1 MAPQSMFLVYNIRL
15 PLNWKNNMKNKLIT
29 ILVAS
34 VILFGVDVNQTSI
47 NFSTA
52 YGQEDNSQRKT
63 KKTGSMTEKVA
74 KKLGEAQ
81 ELIDSEQLDEGVAVL
96 NSILEFKKLSPYER
110 GQVNYFFA
118 YVRYLKGDSRGAITF
133 YKRVVADPNVPDGLV
148 QASKFTIAQLYFQL
162 EEYANVIT
170 AVDSLLVEQPN
181 RTDLY
186 VLKGTAMY
194 QQKKY
199 REMIPIIE
207 KGIAI
212 AEEANAFRVES
223 LEKAVRETASKYRV
237 KYDRDTTDYITLA
250 SLIKLKLQEDLA
262 DTRKSSDKYA
272 EIEEA
277 IKSIEA
283 DAANLAKGPTREN
296 WWLLLRAAYFELEE
310 MDKVKE
316 ILERLVVEWS
326 KKEYWTQLSAF
337 YGQDKQE
344 KEQMAA
350 YQTAYHE
357 GFLEKSSEF
366 VQMAQLY
373 LSVEAPYEAAK
384 LLQKAMDEDKVD
396 KEVKNWK
403 ILAQA
408 WFLSGYDEPAIVALR
423 EAAKLSD
430 DGELDIR
437 LARSLNNIAD
447 YEGCANSAKTAI
459 QKGDLK
465 RLDESYIT
473 LGMCQFETA
482 DFEGAKDAFANA
494 KIDADLRNDQA
505 LKDCAASENMS
516 LEELLVTI
524 ETQRAFKEMNKEIEG
539 KVISCTTP
547 SSVKTVANWQ
557 KFLEK
562 EVERVTMLENQRKAL
577 EEILASNESN
587 ALTF

>member
-1 MAPQSMFLVYNIRL
+1 MQ
-15 PLNWKNNMKNKLIT
+15 NKLIP
-29 ILVAS
+29 ILVLS
-34 VILFGVDVNQTSI
+34 VIMLGVDVNQTSI

-52 YGQEDNSQRKT
+52 YGQEENSQRKT

-81 ELIDSEQLDEGVAVL
+81 ELIDSEQLDEGVEIL

-118 YVRYLKGDSRGAITF
+118 YVRYLKGDSRGAITY
-133 YKRVVADPNVPDGLV
+133 YKRVVADPNVPDGLI

-162 EEYANVIT
+162 EEYANVIA

-186 VLKGTAMY
+186 ILKGTAMY

-199 REMIPIIE
+199 REMIPIIQ
-207 KGIAI
+207 KGISI

-223 LEKAVRETASKYRV
+223 LEKAVKETASKYRV
-237 KYDRDTTDYITLA
+237 KYDRDTTDSITLA
-250 SLIKLKLQEDLA
+250 LLVKSKLQEDLA
-262 DTRKSSDKYA
+262 DTRKSTDKYT

-447 YEGCANSAKTAI
+447 YEGCTNSAKTAI

-473 LGMCQFETA
+473 LGMCQFEVA

-494 KIDADLRNDQA
+494 KIDADQRNDQA
-505 LKDCAASENMS
+505 LKDCAASENMG
-516 LEELLVTI
+516 LEELLVTM
-524 ETQRAFKEMNKEIEG
+524 ETQRAFREMNKEIEG
-539 KVISCTTP
+539 KVISCSTP

>member
-1 MAPQSMFLVYNIRL
+1 MLQT
-15 PLNWKNNMKNKLIT
+15 KNKLIT

-237 KYDRDTTDYITLA
+237 RYDRDTTDYITLA
-250 SLIKLKLQEDLA
+250 SLIKLQLQEDLA

-277 IKSIEA
+277 IKSIET

-296 WWLLLRAAYFELEE
+296 WWLLLRAAYFELEQ

-316 ILERLVVEWS
+316 ILERLVIEWS

-447 YEGCANSAKTAI
+447 YEGCTNSAKTAI

-473 LGMCQFETA
+473 LGMCQFEIA

-494 KIDADLRNDQA
+494 KIDADQRNDQA
-505 LKDCAASENMS
+505 LKDCAAAENMG
-516 LEELLVTI
+516 LEELLVTM
-524 ETQRAFKEMNKEIEG
+524 ETQRAFREMNKEIEG
-539 KVISCTTP
+539 KVISCSTP

>member
-1 MAPQSMFLVYNIRL
+1 
-15 PLNWKNNMKNKLIT
+15 MKNKLIP

-34 VILFGVDVNQTSI
+34 IIFIGVDVNQTSI
-47 NFSTA
+47 NFSSA

-133 YKRVVADPNVPDGLV
+133 YKKVVADPNVPDGLV

-162 EEYANVIT
+162 EEYANVIA

-199 REMIPIIE
+199 REMIPIIQ

-237 KYDRDTTDYITLA
+237 RYDRDTTDSITLA

-447 YEGCANSAKTAI
+447 YEGCTNSAKTAI

-473 LGMCQFETA
+473 LGMCQFEIA

-494 KIDADLRNDQA
+494 KIDADQRNDQA
-505 LKDCAASENMS
+505 LKDCAAAENMG
-516 LEELLVTI
+516 LEELLVTM
-524 ETQRAFKEMNKEIEG
+524 ETQRAFREMNKEIEG
-539 KVISCTTP
+539 KVISCSTP

>member
-1 MAPQSMFLVYNIRL
+1 MFLVSNTRL
-15 PLNWKNNMKNKLIT
+15 PLNWKNNMKNKLIP
-29 ILVAS
+29 ILVAL
-34 VILFGVDVNQTSI
+34 IIFIGVDINQTSI

-81 ELIDSEQLDEGVAVL
+81 ELIDAEQLDEGVAVL

-133 YKRVVADPNVPDGLV
+133 YKKVVADPNVPDGLI

-162 EEYANVIT
+162 EEYANVIA

-199 REMIPIIE
+199 REMIPIIQ

-237 KYDRDTTDYITLA
+237 RYDRDTTDSITLA

-447 YEGCANSAKTAI
+447 YEGCTNSAKNAI

-473 LGMCQFETA
+473 LGMCQFEIA

-494 KIDADLRNDQA
+494 KIDAGLRNDQA
-505 LKDCAASENMS
+505 LKDCAAAENMG
-516 LEELLVTI
+516 LEELLVTM
-524 ETQRAFKEMNKEIEG
+524 ETQRAFREMNKEIEG
-539 KVISCTTP
+539 KVISCSTP

>member
-1 MAPQSMFLVYNIRL
+1 
-15 PLNWKNNMKNKLIT
+15 MKNKLIP

-34 VILFGVDVNQTSI
+34 IIFIGVDVNQTSI
-47 NFSTA
+47 NFSSA

-133 YKRVVADPNVPDGLV
+133 YKKVVADPNVPDGLI

-162 EEYANVIT
+162 EEYANVIA

-199 REMIPIIE
+199 REMIPIIQ

-237 KYDRDTTDYITLA
+237 RYDRDTTDSITLA

-296 WWLLLRAAYFELEE
+296 WWLLLRAAYFELEQ

-316 ILERLVVEWS
+316 TLERLVVEWS

-447 YEGCANSAKTAI
+447 YEGCTNSAKTAI

-473 LGMCQFETA
+473 LGMCQFEIA

-494 KIDADLRNDQA
+494 KIDADQRNDQA
-505 LKDCAASENMS
+505 LKDCAAAENMG
-516 LEELLVTI
+516 LEELLVTM
-524 ETQRAFKEMNKEIEG
+524 ETQRAFREMNKEIEG
-539 KVISCTTP
+539 KVISCSTP

-577 EEILASNESN
+577 EEILATNESN

>member
-1 MAPQSMFLVYNIRL
+1 
-15 PLNWKNNMKNKLIT
+15 MKNKLIP
-29 ILVAS
+29 ILVVS
-34 VILFGVDVNQTSI
+34 VILFGIDVNQTSI
-47 NFSTA
+47 NFSSA
-52 YGQEDNSQRKT
+52 YGQEDNSKRKT

-81 ELIDSEQLDEGVAVL
+81 DLIDSEQLDEGVAIL
-96 NSILEFKKLSPYER
+96 NSILELKKLSAYER

-118 YVRYLKGDSRGAITF
+118 YVRYLKGDERGAITF
-133 YKRVVADPNVPDGLV
+133 YKKVVADPNVPDGLI

-162 EEYANVIT
+162 EEYANVIQ
-170 AVDSLLVEQPN
+170 AVDSLLIEQPN
-181 RTDLY
+181 RADLY

-199 REMIPIIE
+199 KEMIPII
-207 KGIAI
+207 KKAIAI

-223 LEKAVRETASKYRV
+223 LEKAIRETASKYRV
-237 KYDRDTTDYITLA
+237 RYDRDTTDMITLA
-250 SLIKLKLQEDLA
+250 SQIKLKLKEDLA
-262 DTRKSSDKYA
+262 GTRKSSDKYG

-277 IKSIEA
+277 IKSIEN
-283 DAANLAKGPTREN
+283 DAASIAKGPTREN
-296 WWLLLRAAYFELEE
+296 WWLLLRAAYFELEQ
-310 MDKVKE
+310 MDNVKE
-316 ILERLVVEWS
+316 ILERLVIEWS

-384 LLQKAMDEDKVD
+384 LLQKAMDEDKVE

-447 YEGCANSAKTAI
+447 YNGCVNSAKTAI
-459 QKGDLK
+459 TKGDLK
-465 RLDESYIT
+465 RLDDSYIT
-473 LGMCQFETA
+473 LGMCAFEIADFETA
-482 DFEGAKDAFANA
+482 RNSFANA
-494 KIDADLRNDQA
+494 KIDADRRNDEA
-505 LKDCAASENMS
+505 LKECATAEKMG

-524 ETQRAFKEMNKEIEG
+524 ETQKAFKAMNKEIEG
-539 KVISCTTP
+539 KVISCSTP

-557 KFLEK
+557 KFLDK

-577 EEILASNESN
+577 QEILASNESN

>member
-1 MAPQSMFLVYNIRL
+1 
-15 PLNWKNNMKNKLIT
+15 MKNKLIP

-34 VILFGVDVNQTSI
+34 IIFIGVDVNQTSI

-133 YKRVVADPNVPDGLV
+133 YKKVVADPNVPDGLI

-162 EEYANVIT
+162 EEYANVIA

-199 REMIPIIE
+199 KEMIPIIQ
-207 KGIAI
+207 KAIAI

-237 KYDRDTTDYITLA
+237 RYDRDTTDYITLA
-250 SLIKLKLQEDLA
+250 SLIKLQLQEDLA

-447 YEGCANSAKTAI
+447 YEGCTNSAKTAI

-473 LGMCQFETA
+473 LGMCQFEIA

-494 KIDADLRNDQA
+494 KIDADQRNDQA
-505 LKDCAASENMS
+505 LKDCAAAENMG
-516 LEELLVTI
+516 LEELLVTM
-524 ETQRAFKEMNKEIEG
+524 ETQRAFREMNKEIEG
-539 KVISCTTP
+539 KVISCSTP

>member
-1 MAPQSMFLVYNIRL
+1 
-15 PLNWKNNMKNKLIT
+15 MKNKLIP

-34 VILFGVDVNQTSI
+34 IIFIGVDVNQTSI
-47 NFSTA
+47 NFSSA

-81 ELIDSEQLDEGVAVL
+81 ELIDAEQLDEGVAVL

-162 EEYANVIT
+162 EEYANVIA

-186 VLKGTAMY
+186 ILKGTAMY

-199 REMIPIIE
+199 KEMIPIIQ

-237 KYDRDTTDYITLA
+237 RYDRDTTDYITLA

-277 IKSIEA
+277 IKSIET

-447 YEGCANSAKTAI
+447 YEGCTNSAKTAI
-459 QKGDLK
+459 EKGDLK

-473 LGMCQFETA
+473 LGMCQFEIA
-482 DFEGAKDAFANA
+482 DFEGAKDSFANA
-494 KIDADLRNDQA
+494 KIDANQRNDQA
-505 LKDCAASENMS
+505 LKDCAAAENMG
-516 LEELLVTI
+516 LEELLVTM
-524 ETQRAFKEMNKEIEG
+524 ETQRAFREMNKEIEG
-539 KVISCTTP
+539 KVISCSTP

>member
-1 MAPQSMFLVYNIRL
+1 MFLVSNTRL
-15 PLNWKNNMKNKLIT
+15 PLNWKNNMKNKLIP
-29 ILVAS
+29 ILVAL
-34 VILFGVDVNQTSI
+34 IIFIGVDINQTSI

-81 ELIDSEQLDEGVAVL
+81 ELIDAEQLDEGVAVL

-133 YKRVVADPNVPDGLV
+133 YKKVVADPNVPDGLV

-199 REMIPIIE
+199 KEMIPIIQ

-237 KYDRDTTDYITLA
+237 RYDRDTDSITLA

-296 WWLLLRAAYFELEE
+296 WWLLLRAAYFELEQ

-316 ILERLVVEWS
+316 TLERLVVEWS

-384 LLQKAMDEDKVD
+384 LLQKAMDEDNVD

-447 YEGCANSAKTAI
+447 YEGCTNSAKTAI

-473 LGMCQFETA
+473 LGMCQFEIA

-494 KIDADLRNDQA
+494 KIDAGLRNDQA
-505 LKDCAASENMS
+505 LKDCAAAENMG
-516 LEELLVTI
+516 LEELLVTM
-524 ETQRAFKEMNKEIEG
+524 ETQKAFREMNKEIEG
-539 KVISCTTP
+539 KVISCSTP

>member
-1 MAPQSMFLVYNIRL
+1 
-15 PLNWKNNMKNKLIT
+15 MKNKLIP
-29 ILVAS
+29 ILVAL
-34 VILFGVDVNQTSI
+34 IIFIGVDVNQTSI

-81 ELIDSEQLDEGVAVL
+81 ELIDAEQLDEGVAVL

-133 YKRVVADPNVPDGLV
+133 YKKVVADPNVPDGLV

-162 EEYANVIT
+162 EEYANVIA

-199 REMIPIIE
+199 REMIPIIQ

-237 KYDRDTTDYITLA
+237 RYDRDTTDYITLA
-250 SLIKLKLQEDLA
+250 SLIKLQLQEDLA

-296 WWLLLRAAYFELEE
+296 WWLLLRAAYFELEQ

-316 ILERLVVEWS
+316 TLERLVVEWS

-447 YEGCANSAKTAI
+447 YEGCTNSAKTAI

-473 LGMCQFETA
+473 LGMCQFEVA

-505 LKDCAASENMS
+505 LKDCAAAENMG
-516 LEELLVTI
+516 LEELLVTM
-524 ETQRAFKEMNKEIEG
+524 ETQRAFREMNKEIEG
-539 KVISCTTP
+539 KVISCSTP

>member
-1 MAPQSMFLVYNIRL
+1 
-15 PLNWKNNMKNKLIT
+15 MKNKLIP

-34 VILFGVDVNQTSI
+34 IIFIGVDVNQTSI
-47 NFSTA
+47 NFSSA

-81 ELIDSEQLDEGVAVL
+81 ELIDAEQLDEGVAVL

-133 YKRVVADPNVPDGLV
+133 YKKVVADPNVPDGLI

-162 EEYANVIT
+162 EEYANVIA

-199 REMIPIIE
+199 REMIPIIQ

-237 KYDRDTTDYITLA
+237 RYDRDTTDYITLA
-250 SLIKLKLQEDLA
+250 SLIKLQLQEDLA

-447 YEGCANSAKTAI
+447 YEGCTNSAKTAI

-473 LGMCQFETA
+473 LGMCQFEIA
-482 DFEGAKDAFANA
+482 DFEGAKDSFANA
-494 KIDADLRNDQA
+494 KIDANQRNDQA
-505 LKDCAASENMS
+505 LKDCAAAENMG
-516 LEELLVTI
+516 LEELLVTM
-524 ETQRAFKEMNKEIEG
+524 ETQRAFREMNKEIEG
-539 KVISCTTP
+539 KVISCSTP

>member
-1 MAPQSMFLVYNIRL
+1 MQ
-15 PLNWKNNMKNKLIT
+15 NKLIP
-29 ILVAS
+29 ILVLS
-34 VILFGVDVNQTSI
+34 VIMLGVDVNQTSI

-81 ELIDSEQLDEGVAVL
+81 ELIDSEQLDEGVEIL
-96 NSILEFKKLSPYER
+96 NSILELKKLSPYER

-118 YVRYLKGDSRGAITF
+118 YVRYLKGDSRGAITY
-133 YKRVVADPNVPDGLV
+133 YKRVVADPNVPDGLI

-162 EEYANVIT
+162 EEYANVIA

-186 VLKGTAMY
+186 ILKGTAMY

-199 REMIPIIE
+199 REMIPIIQ
-207 KGIAI
+207 KGISI

-223 LEKAVRETASKYRV
+223 LEKAVKETASKYRV
-237 KYDRDTTDYITLA
+237 KYDRDTTDSITLA
-250 SLIKLKLQEDLA
+250 LLVKSKLQEDLA
-262 DTRKSSDKYA
+262 DTRKSTDKYT

-283 DAANLAKGPTREN
+283 DAANLAKGPTKEN

-384 LLQKAMDEDKVD
+384 LLQKAIDEDKVD

-447 YEGCANSAKTAI
+447 YEGCTNSAKTAI

-473 LGMCQFETA
+473 LGMCQFEIA
-482 DFEGAKDAFANA
+482 DFEGAKDSFANA
-494 KIDADLRNDQA
+494 KIDANQRNDQA
-505 LKDCAASENMS
+505 LKDCAAAENMG
-516 LEELLVTI
+516 LEELLVTM
-524 ETQRAFKEMNKEIEG
+524 ETQRAFREMNKEIEG
-539 KVISCTTP
+539 KVISCSTP

>member
-1 MAPQSMFLVYNIRL
+1 MFLVSNTRL
-15 PLNWKNNMKNKLIT
+15 PLNWKNNMKNKLIP
-29 ILVAS
+29 ILVAL
-34 VILFGVDVNQTSI
+34 IIFIGVDVNQTSI

-81 ELIDSEQLDEGVAVL
+81 ELIDAEQLDEGVAVL

-133 YKRVVADPNVPDGLV
+133 YKKVVADPNVPDGLV

-162 EEYANVIT
+162 EEYANVIA

-199 REMIPIIE
+199 REMIPIIQ

-237 KYDRDTTDYITLA
+237 RYDRDTTDYITLA
-250 SLIKLKLQEDLA
+250 SLIKLQLQEDLA

-447 YEGCANSAKTAI
+447 YEGCTNSAKTAI

-473 LGMCQFETA
+473 LGMSQFEIA
-482 DFEGAKDAFANA
+482 EFEGAKDSFANA

-505 LKDCAASENMS
+505 LKDCAAAENMG
-516 LEELLVTI
+516 LEELLVTM
-524 ETQRAFKEMNKEIEG
+524 ETQRAFREMNKEIEG
-539 KVISCTTP
+539 KVISCSTP

>member
-1 MAPQSMFLVYNIRL
+1 
-15 PLNWKNNMKNKLIT
+15 MKNKLIP

-34 VILFGVDVNQTSI
+34 IIFIGVDVNQTSI
-47 NFSTA
+47 NFSSA

-133 YKRVVADPNVPDGLV
+133 YKKVVADPNVPDGLV

-162 EEYANVIT
+162 EEYANVIA

-199 REMIPIIE
+199 REMIPIIQ

-237 KYDRDTTDYITLA
+237 RYDRNTTDYITLA
-250 SLIKLKLQEDLA
+250 SLIKLQLQEDLA

-384 LLQKAMDEDKVD
+384 LLQKAMDEDNVD

-447 YEGCANSAKTAI
+447 YEGCTNSAKTAI

-473 LGMCQFETA
+473 LGMCQFEIA

-494 KIDADLRNDQA
+494 KIDADQRNDQA
-505 LKDCAASENMS
+505 LKDCAAAENMG
-516 LEELLVTI
+516 LEELLVTM
-524 ETQRAFKEMNKEIEG
+524 ETQRAFREMNKEIEG
-539 KVISCTTP
+539 KVISCSTP

>member
-1 MAPQSMFLVYNIRL
+1 
-15 PLNWKNNMKNKLIT
+15 MKNKLIP

-34 VILFGVDVNQTSI
+34 IIFIGVDVNQTSI
-47 NFSTA
+47 NFSSA

-81 ELIDSEQLDEGVAVL
+81 ELIDAEQLDEGVAVL

-133 YKRVVADPNVPDGLV
+133 YKKVVADPNVPDGLV

-162 EEYANVIT
+162 EEYANVIA

-199 REMIPIIE
+199 REMIPIIQ

-237 KYDRDTTDYITLA
+237 RYDRDTTDYITLA

-447 YEGCANSAKTAI
+447 YEGCTNSAKTAI
-459 QKGDLK
+459 EKGDLK

-473 LGMCQFETA
+473 LGMCQFEIA

-494 KIDADLRNDQA
+494 KIDADQRNDQA
-505 LKDCAASENMS
+505 LKDCAAAENMG
-516 LEELLVTI
+516 LEELLVTM
-524 ETQRAFKEMNKEIEG
+524 ETQRAFREMNKEIEG
-539 KVISCTTP
+539 KVISCSTP

>member
-1 MAPQSMFLVYNIRL
+1 MQ
-15 PLNWKNNMKNKLIT
+15 NKLIP
-29 ILVAS
+29 ILVLS
-34 VILFGVDVNQTSI
+34 VIMLGVDVNQTSI

-81 ELIDSEQLDEGVAVL
+81 ELIDSEQLDEGVEIL

-118 YVRYLKGDSRGAITF
+118 YVRYLKGDSRGAITY
-133 YKRVVADPNVPDGLV
+133 YKRVVADPNVPDGLI

-162 EEYANVIT
+162 EEYANVIA

-186 VLKGTAMY
+186 ILKGTAMY

-199 REMIPIIE
+199 REMIPIIQ
-207 KGIAI
+207 KGISI

-223 LEKAVRETASKYRV
+223 LEKAVKETASKYRV
-237 KYDRDTTDYITLA
+237 KYDRDTTDSITLA
-250 SLIKLKLQEDLA
+250 LLVKSKLQEDLA
-262 DTRKSSDKYA
+262 DTRKSTDKYT

-384 LLQKAMDEDKVD
+384 LLQKAIDEDKVD

-447 YEGCANSAKTAI
+447 YEGCTNSAKTAT

-473 LGMCQFETA
+473 LGMCQFEVA

-505 LKDCAASENMS
+505 LKDCAAAENMG
-516 LEELLVTI
+516 LEELLVTM
-524 ETQRAFKEMNKEIEG
+524 ETQRAFREMNKEIEG
-539 KVISCTTP
+539 KVISCSTP

>member
-1 MAPQSMFLVYNIRL
+1 
-15 PLNWKNNMKNKLIT
+15 MKNKLIP

-34 VILFGVDVNQTSI
+34 IIFIGVDVNQTSI
-47 NFSTA
+47 NFSSA

-81 ELIDSEQLDEGVAVL
+81 ELIDAEQLDEGVAVL

-133 YKRVVADPNVPDGLV
+133 YKKVVADPNVPDGLV

-162 EEYANVIT
+162 EEYANVIA

-199 REMIPIIE
+199 REMIPIIQ

-237 KYDRDTTDYITLA
+237 RYDRDTTDYITLA
-250 SLIKLKLQEDLA
+250 SLIKLQLQEDLA

-447 YEGCANSAKTAI
+447 YEGCTNSAKTAI

-473 LGMCQFETA
+473 LGMCQFEIA

-494 KIDADLRNDQA
+494 KIDADQRNDQA
-505 LKDCAASENMS
+505 LKDCAAAENMG
-516 LEELLVTI
+516 LEELLVTM
-524 ETQRAFKEMNKEIEG
+524 ETQRAFREMNKEIEG
-539 KVISCTTP
+539 KVISCSTP

>member
-1 MAPQSMFLVYNIRL
+1 MQ
-15 PLNWKNNMKNKLIT
+15 NKLIP
-29 ILVAS
+29 ILVLS
-34 VILFGVDVNQTSI
+34 VIMLGVDVNQTSI

-81 ELIDSEQLDEGVAVL
+81 ELIDSEQLDEGVEIL
-96 NSILEFKKLSPYER
+96 NSILELKKLSPYER

-118 YVRYLKGDSRGAITF
+118 YVRYLKGDSRGAITY

-162 EEYANVIT
+162 EEYANVIA

-186 VLKGTAMY
+186 ILKGTAMY

-199 REMIPIIE
+199 REMIPIIQ
-207 KGIAI
+207 KGISI

-223 LEKAVRETASKYRV
+223 LEKAVKETASKYRV
-237 KYDRDTTDYITLA
+237 KYDRDTTDSITLA
-250 SLIKLKLQEDLA
+250 LLVKSKLQEDLA
-262 DTRKSSDKYA
+262 DTRKSTDKYT

-384 LLQKAMDEDKVD
+384 LLQKAIDEDKVD

-447 YEGCANSAKTAI
+447 YEGCTNSAKTAI

-473 LGMCQFETA
+473 LGMCQFEVA

-505 LKDCAASENMS
+505 LKDCAAAENMG
-516 LEELLVTI
+516 LEELLVTM
-524 ETQRAFKEMNKEIEG
+524 ETQRAFREMNKEIEG
-539 KVISCTTP
+539 KVISCSTP

>member
-1 MAPQSMFLVYNIRL
+1 MFLVSNTRL
-15 PLNWKNNMKNKLIT
+15 PLNWKNNMKNKLIP
-29 ILVAS
+29 ILVAL
-34 VILFGVDVNQTSI
+34 IIFIGVDVNQTSI

-81 ELIDSEQLDEGVAVL
+81 ELIDAEQLDEGVAVL

-133 YKRVVADPNVPDGLV
+133 YKKVVADPNVPDGLV

-162 EEYANVIT
+162 EEYANVIA

-199 REMIPIIE
+199 KEMIPIIQ
-207 KGIAI
+207 KAIAI

-237 KYDRDTTDYITLA
+237 RYDRDTTDYITLA
-250 SLIKLKLQEDLA
+250 SLIKLQLQEDLA

-447 YEGCANSAKTAI
+447 YEGCTNSAKTAI

-473 LGMCQFETA
+473 LGMCQFEIA

-494 KIDADLRNDQA
+494 KIDAGLRNDQA
-505 LKDCAASENMS
+505 LKDCAAAENMG
-516 LEELLVTI
+516 LEELLVTM
-524 ETQRAFKEMNKEIEG
+524 ETQKAFREMNKEIEG
-539 KVISCTTP
+539 KVISCSTP

>member
-1 MAPQSMFLVYNIRL
+1 
-15 PLNWKNNMKNKLIT
+15 MKNKLIFL
-29 ILVAS
+29 LVAS
-34 VILFGVDVNQTSI
+34 IMLFGIDINQTSI
-47 NFSTA
+47 NFSTV

-81 ELIDSEQLDEGVAVL
+81 ELIDGDKLEEGVAVL
-96 NSILEFKKLSPYER
+96 NSILEFKKLTPYER

-118 YVRYLKGDSRGAITF
+118 FVRYLEDDPRGAITY

-162 EEYANVIT
+162 EEYANVIA

-199 REMIPIIE
+199 KEMIPLIE
-207 KGIAI
+207 KAISI
-212 AEEANAFRVES
+212 AEEGNALRVDS

-237 KYDRDTTDYITLA
+237 RYERDTDHITIA
-250 SLIKLKLQEDLA
+250 SMVKLKLQEDLA
-262 DTRKSSDKYA
+262 DTRKNTDKYK
-272 EIEEA
+272 EIDEA
-277 IKSIEA
+277 IKGIER

-316 ILERLVVEWS
+316 ILERLVIEWS

-337 YGQDKQE
+337 YGQDGQE
-344 KEQMAA
+344 QEQMAA
-350 YQTAYHE
+350 YLTAYHE

-366 VQMAQLY
+366 VTMAQLY

-384 LLQKAMDEDKVD
+384 LFQKAMDEDKVD

-408 WFLSGYDEPAIVALR
+408 WFLAGYDEPAIDALR
-423 EAAKLSD
+423 EAAKISD

-447 YEGCANSAKTAI
+447 YSGCVSSSQTAI

-473 LGMCQFETA
+473 LGMCAFEIADFETA
-482 DFEGAKDAFANA
+482 RNAFSNA
-494 KIDADLRNDQA
+494 KIDADRRNNEA
-505 LKDCAASENMS
+505 LKECAASENMG
-516 LEELLVTI
+516 LEELLVTM
-524 ETQRAFKEMNKEIEG
+524 ETQKAFREMNKEIEG
-539 KVISCTTP
+539 KVISCSTP

-577 EEILASNESN
+577 EELLASNESK

>member
-1 MAPQSMFLVYNIRL
+1 
-15 PLNWKNNMKNKLIT
+15 MKNKLIP

-34 VILFGVDVNQTSI
+34 IIFIGVDVNQTSI
-47 NFSTA
+47 NFSSA

-133 YKRVVADPNVPDGLV
+133 YKKVVADPNVPDGLI

-162 EEYANVIT
+162 EEYANVIA

-199 REMIPIIE
+199 REMIPIIQ

-237 KYDRDTTDYITLA
+237 RYDRNTTDYITLA
-250 SLIKLKLQEDLA
+250 SLIKLQLQEDLA

-447 YEGCANSAKTAI
+447 YEGCTNSAKTAI

-473 LGMCQFETA
+473 LGMCQFEIA

-494 KIDADLRNDQA
+494 KIDADQRNDQA
-505 LKDCAASENMS
+505 LKDCAAAENMG
-516 LEELLVTI
+516 LEELLVTM
-524 ETQRAFKEMNKEIEG
+524 ETQRAFREMNKEIEG
-539 KVISCTTP
+539 KVISCSTP

>member
-1 MAPQSMFLVYNIRL
+1 MQ
-15 PLNWKNNMKNKLIT
+15 NKLIP
-29 ILVAS
+29 ILVLS
-34 VILFGVDVNQTSI
+34 VIMLGVDVNQTSI

-81 ELIDSEQLDEGVAVL
+81 ELIDSEQLDEGVEIL

-118 YVRYLKGDSRGAITF
+118 YVRYLKGDSRGAITY
-133 YKRVVADPNVPDGLV
+133 YKRVVADPNVPDGLI

-199 REMIPIIE
+199 KEMIPIIQ
-207 KGIAI
+207 KGISI

-223 LEKAVRETASKYRV
+223 LEKAVKETASKYRV
-237 KYDRDTTDYITLA
+237 KYDRDTTDSITLA
-250 SLIKLKLQEDLA
+250 LLIKSKLQEDLA
-262 DTRKSSDKYA
+262 ETRKSSDKYA

-277 IKSIEA
+277 IKGIEA

-296 WWLLLRAAYFELEE
+296 WWLLLRAAYFELEQ

-316 ILERLVVEWS
+316 VLERLVIEWS

-350 YQTAYHE
+350 YQTAYH
-357 GFLEKSSEF
+357 
-366 VQMAQLY
+366 
-373 LSVEAPYEAAK
+373 
-384 LLQKAMDEDKVD
+384 
-396 KEVKNWK
+396 
-403 ILAQA
+403 
-408 WFLSGYDEPAIVALR
+408 
-423 EAAKLSD
+423 
-430 DGELDIR
+430 
-437 LARSLNNIAD
+437 
-447 YEGCANSAKTAI
+447 
-459 QKGDLK
+459 
-465 RLDESYIT
+465 
-473 LGMCQFETA
+473 
-482 DFEGAKDAFANA
+482 
-494 KIDADLRNDQA
+494 
-505 LKDCAASENMS
+505 
-516 LEELLVTI
+516 
-524 ETQRAFKEMNKEIEG
+524 
-539 KVISCTTP
+539 
-547 SSVKTVANWQ
+547 
-557 KFLEK
+557 
-562 EVERVTMLENQRKAL
+562 
-577 EEILASNESN
+577 
-587 ALTF
+587 

>member
-1 MAPQSMFLVYNIRL
+1 
-15 PLNWKNNMKNKLIT
+15 MKNKLIP

-34 VILFGVDVNQTSI
+34 IIFIGVDVNQTSI
-47 NFSTA
+47 NFSSA
-52 YGQEDNSQRKT
+52 YGLEDNSQRKT

-133 YKRVVADPNVPDGLV
+133 YKKVVADPNVPDGLV

-162 EEYANVIT
+162 EEYANVIA

-199 REMIPIIE
+199 REMIPIIQ

-237 KYDRDTTDYITLA
+237 RYDRDTTDYITLA
-250 SLIKLKLQEDLA
+250 SLIKLQLQEDLA

-447 YEGCANSAKTAI
+447 YEGCTNSAKTAI

-473 LGMCQFETA
+473 LGMCQFEIA
-482 DFEGAKDAFANA
+482 DFEGAKDSFANA
-494 KIDADLRNDQA
+494 KIDANQRNDQA
-505 LKDCAASENMS
+505 LKDCAAAENMG
-516 LEELLVTI
+516 LEELLVTM
-524 ETQRAFKEMNKEIEG
+524 ETQRAFREMNKEIEG
-539 KVISCTTP
+539 KVISCSTP